1 LSKEK
6 LVKMSKLS
14 ILLAKI
20 EESSGAFSIQAL
32 ARELDLSPERLE
44 SMLEYWIR
52 KGKIQSSTKLT
63 ECGSCSSQGDC
74 PFVLEMPRTYELV
87 TGQDQLT
94 DPVTHVICTHK

>member
-1 LSKEK
+1 MKT
-6 LVKMSKLS
+6 SKLS
-14 ILLAKI
+14 NLLTKI

-32 ARELDLSPERLE
+32 ARELDLTPERVK

-87 TGQDQLT
+87 IGHDHQS
-94 DPVTHVICTHK
+94 DPDSHIICTHN

>member
-1 LSKEK
+1 MKT
-6 LVKMSKLS
+6 SKLS
-14 ILLAKI
+14 NLLTKI

-32 ARELDLSPERLE
+32 ARELDLTPERVK

-87 TGQDQLT
+87 TSQDHQS
-94 DPVTHVICTHK
+94 DPDSHIICTHN